1 MTSTRSKNTN
11 GNYQAEQWSLKQQ
24 ANYLPYKYY
33 GAPKDTYFCGDGLIG
48 AKVGP
53 LQLSGNFCDIESSL
67 RGIGS
72 TNLVSP
78 QPEIHPEIKPLKS
91 LSIIDK
97 LPIILPSPLVLE
109 PNQRQRFL
117 H

>member
-1 MTSTRSKNTN
+1 MSSTRSKNTI
-11 GNYQAEQWSLKQQ
+11 GNYKAEQWSLKQQ
-24 ANYLPYKYY
+24 SEYMPYSSYA
-33 GAPKDTYFCGDGLIG
+33 APPNTYFCGDGLIG

-53 LQLSGNFCDIESSL
+53 LQLSDNFCDIESSL
-67 RGIGS
+67 FGIGS
-72 TNLVSP
+72 TNLVLP
-78 QPEIHPEIKPLKS
+78 QPDVVPEIKKLKS

-97 LPIILPSPLVLE
+97 LPVIFPSPLVVE